1 MPRVEHYH
9 RPMRKVPMFRAAL
22 ISTLSILPFVV
33 AAPVHALDGSLDPSF
48 GVGGRLA
55 TTTRFQVVPLAD
67 GRIVMDVPPGSQ
79 LERLLPSGDVD
90 TSFGSGGFV
99 SGNVGQQA
107 GPPFLPDAGAFAE
120 TSRGRLLINGNLGGN
135 RVWYQLNEDGSLD
148 TGFGRD
154 GYIRSATNEL
164 IRTIIVRPEGD
175 AVGWTSFPMG
185 NAGSA
190 PLRGAYISLTS
201 RGQSTTDGA
210 WGPDLRS
217 VVPDAYAVDQGR
229 LLADGR
235 ILLLVSRFAPLTTS
249 GVMVGGCSIV
259 AVNSAGDVDT
269 SFGSGGVV
277 AVSSPQSSSRC
288 FWTVNPDGSSAI
300 ASDDSNVIT
309 RYSASGGVV
318 SRMGGLGTPVALHAL
333 GDGRL
338 IELIRINDPR
348 PMRFVAISPS
358 NAMDT
363 GFAPDVTLP
372 VDSSVRVNLLNRP
385 GGGLLLY
392 TNDYPKS
399 RAEIF
404 AIDTDAGSQAEPA
417 LVETS
422 RFIPVTPSRILDTRE
437 GLGAPAGKVA
447 AGGVIDVVIA
457 GRGGVPPAGATA
469 VVLNV
474 TAAKVG
480 GAGYATIWPTG
491 QSQPNSS
498 NLNYERVGQAAPNL
512 VIVKLGSGGRVSMFT
527 WAAADLIA
535 DVAGYFVPATSAT
548 DGRFVAAQTPLR
560 VLDTREGIGHLG
572 PMAAGQSIDVNIT
585 GVGGIPATGVAAVV
599 VNLTATKSLDSGF
612 ITAWP
617 TGGSRPTV
625 SNLNLD
631 GIGSTRANLAI
642 VRLGEGGRIS
652 LFDGPGSDLI
662 ADVVGWFTDPSAAQA
677 SSGLFVPVR
686 PQRLL
691 DTRLESGPVAPNTS
705 ARLFVAGTAVVPPRS
720 SSAVVL
726 NLTATGATGAGFV
739 TAFPAGLPLPNA
751 STLNLE
757 RTGQTIANLS
767 IARTNGRAV
776 DLYTKSGTHF
786 IADLAGW
793 FTA

>member
-1 MPRVEHYH
+1 
-9 RPMRKVPMFRAAL
+9 MFRVALIAAL
-22 ISTLSILPFVV
+22 SMLPFV
-33 AAPVHALDGSLDPSF
+33 AALPAHALDGSLDPSF
-48 GVGGRLA
+48 GIGGRLV
-55 TTTRFQVVPLAD
+55 TTRRFQVVPLAD
-67 GRIVMDVPPGSQ
+67 GRLVMDVPPASQ

-90 TSFGSGGFV
+90 TSFGRVGYV
-99 SGNVGQQA
+99 SGSSSQQP
-107 GPPFLPDAGAFAE
+107 GMPFLPDAVAFAE
-120 TSRGRLLINGNLGGN
+120 TSRGRLLVNGGLGGSQ
-135 RVWYQLNEDGSLD
+135 VWYQLNEDGSLD
-148 TGFGRD
+148 TGFGSG
-154 GYIRSATNEL
+154 GYIRSATNEFM
-164 IRTIIVRPEGD
+164 RTIIVRPEGD
-175 AVGWTSFPMG
+175 AIGWTSVPRS
-185 NAGSA
+185 NAGTA
-190 PLRGAYISLTS
+190 PLRGASISLTS
-201 RGQSTTDGA
+201 RGQSTTDSA

-217 VVPDAYAVDQGR
+217 VLPDAYAVDQGK

-235 ILLLVSRFAPLTTS
+235 VLLLVRRFAPLSST
-249 GVMVGGCSIV
+249 GVVAGGCAMV
-259 AVNSAGDVDT
+259 AVTSAGNIDT

-277 AVSSPQSSSRC
+277 AISTPPSSQGCS
-288 FWTVNPDGSSAI
+288 WAVYPDGSSAV

-318 SRMGGLGTPVALHAL
+318 SRMGGLGAPVALLPL

-348 PMRFVAISPS
+348 PLRFVAISPS
-358 NAMDT
+358 NTMDDTFASDVVLPT
-363 GFAPDVTLP
+363 GP
-372 VDSSVRVNLLNRP
+372 SVQVSLLNRP
-385 GGGLLLY
+385 GGGLLVY
-392 TNDYPKS
+392 TNDFAKS
-399 RAEIF
+399 QTELIAV
-404 AIDTDAGSQAEPA
+404 DTVAGSQTEPA

-422 RFIPVTPSRILDTRE
+422 RFEPVAPARILDTRD

-447 AGGVIDVVIA
+447 AGGVIDVVVA
-457 GRGGVPPAGATA
+457 GHGGVPPAGATA

-474 TAAKVG
+474 TAANVG
-480 GAGYATIWPTG
+480 GGGFVTVWPTG

-498 NLNYERVGQAAPNL
+498 NLNYERAGQAAPNL
-512 VIVKLGSGGRVSMFT
+512 VIVKLGVGGRVSMFT
-527 WAAADLIA
+527 FAAADLIA

-548 DGRFVAAQTPLR
+548 NGRFVAAPTPLR
-560 VLDTREGIGHLG
+560 VLDTRDGNGHLG
-572 PMAAGQSIDVNIT
+572 PVAAGQSIDVNIT
-585 GVGGIPATGVAAVV
+585 GVGGIPTSGVAAVV
-599 VNLTATKSLDSGF
+599 VNLTATSSLASGF

-617 TGGSRPTV
+617 TGGPTPIV

-631 GIGSTRANLAI
+631 GTGSTRANLAI
-642 VRLGEGGRIS
+642 VRLGDGGRIS

-662 ADVVGWFTDPSAAQA
+662 ADVVGWFTDSSAAPA
-677 SSGLFVPVR
+677 ASGLFVPVR

-705 ARLFVAGTAVVPPRS
+705 ARLFVAGAAVVPPRS

-726 NLTATGATGAGFV
+726 NLTATGATASGFV

-757 RTGQTIANLS
+757 RTGQTIANLT